1 MSVNHKILYVPLTK
15 DTIYPVYVPIVLDNP
30 EVLQSSG
37 GLSEEDYNET
47 IKLNESCGFPIA
59 PLLAA
64 LAPVLIPAA
73 VRIGKKIFGKGGVPE
88 ERLNRDYLTYQHI
101 KGVPNPNAR
110 GRVVYSEYSKY
121 PYRQNN
127 LIAGYIPT
135 NPNIRNLKQ
144 LQSLYNHYN

>member
-73 VRIGKKIFGKGGVPE
+73 VRIGKKIFGKGE
-88 ERLNRDYLTYQHI
+88 NLTYQHI

-121 PYRQNN
+121 PYRRNN

>member
-88 ERLNRDYLTYQHI
+88 EQFNRDLTYQHI

-121 PYRQNN
+121 PYRRNN

>member
-15 DTIYPVYVPIVLDNP
+15 DTIYPIYVPIVLDNP

-73 VRIGKKIFGKGGVPE
+73 VRIGKKIFGKGVPDRE
-88 ERLNRDYLTYQHI
+88 NLTYQHI

-121 PYRQNN
+121 PHRRNN

>member
-30 EVLQSSG
+30 EILQSSG

-73 VRIGKKIFGKGGVPE
+73 VRIGKKIFGKGEISDSG
-88 ERLNRDYLTYQHI
+88 LTYQHI

-121 PYRQNN
+121 PYRRNN

>member
-1 MSVNHKILYVPLTK
+1 M
-15 DTIYPVYVPIVLDNP
+15 
-30 EVLQSSG
+30 
-37 GLSEEDYNET
+37 NET

-73 VRIGKKIFGKGGVPE
+73 VRIGKKIFGKGGISE
-88 ERLNRDYLTYQHI
+88 DSCLTYQHI

-121 PYRQNN
+121 PYRRNN

>member
-73 VRIGKKIFGKGGVPE
+73 VRIGKKIFGKGGVP
-88 ERLNRDYLTYQHI
+88 DSGLTYQHI

-121 PYRQNN
+121 PHRRNN

-144 LQSLYNHYN
+144 LQSLYNHYNWV

>member
-73 VRIGKKIFGKGGVPE
+73 VRIGKKIFGKGVPE
-88 ERLNRDYLTYQHI
+88 DSGLTYQHI

-121 PYRQNN
+121 PYRRNN

>member
-15 DTIYPVYVPIVLDNP
+15 DTIYPIYVPIVLDNP

-73 VRIGKKIFGKGGVPE
+73 VRIGKKIFGKGE
-88 ERLNRDYLTYQHI
+88 DLTYQHI

-121 PYRQNN
+121 PHRRNN

>member
-73 VRIGKKIFGKGGVPE
+73 VRIGKKIFGKGVPE
-88 ERLNRDYLTYQHI
+88 EQFNRDLTYQHI

-121 PYRQNN
+121 PYRRNN